1 MTTLEQLQARRG
13 LLTAEE
19 LAALLNVSEKTVYR
33 WSKSGSLPSVGI
45 GKLVRFSQRRSAV
58 GFAREEPPPDR
69 ALLSFGHGFHSHSRL
84 QQSLSQCRES
94 KRLSRF

>member
-33 WSKSGSLPSVGI
+33 WSKSGSLPSVRI
-45 GKLVRFSQRRSAV
+45 GTLVRFEPATVSTWL
-58 GFAREEPPPDR
+58 RER
-69 ALLSFGHGFHSHSRL
+69 GAAA
-84 QQSLSQCRES
+84 
-94 KRLSRF
+94 

>member
-33 WSKSGSLPSVGI
+33 WSKSGSLPTVRI
-45 GKLVRFSQRRSAV
+45 GTLIRFEPAAV
-58 GFAREEPPPDR
+58 SNWLRER
-69 ALLSFGHGFHSHSRL
+69 GAAA
-84 QQSLSQCRES
+84 
-94 KRLSRF
+94 